1 LELWKDHPKDDTVRP
16 DHEADLIVVVDG
28 IVHLCEVKS
37 SSRDIDLTSLI
48 EVAKRLR
55 SHVVTLAVMEATSPR
70 LNAKFEELKRG
81 LTGTGIEAELL
92 TFRADDRSN
101 DAYLP

>member
-1 LELWKDHPKDDTVRP
+1 
-16 DHEADLIVVVDG
+16 LIAVVDG
-28 IVHLCEVKS
+28 VVHLCEVKS

-55 SHVVTLAVMEATSPR
+55 PDVVTLAVMEGPSPR
-70 LNAKFEELKRG
+70 LNTKIGELKRG
-81 LTGTGIEAELL
+81 LIGTGIEAEVL
-92 TFRADDRSN
+92 TFWADDRSN